1 MMWLVSATVVL
12 VAVCIVACFFDLKER
27 RIPNWLVLGAF
38 VAGLAFRAA
47 LGMEALVGGMA
58 AAGLAF
64 GFGLFFYLLG
74 GLGAGDV
81 KLMAGLAAFLGLEG
95 LLTGVAVMAAVG
107 VLMALVA
114 TARKG
119 VLRKTFEN
127 LFLIA
132 VTFGKDA
139 FKGYRGEGPM
149 AHLSGPGGSGVRSPF
164 GLAVAAGALAGWF
177 APLQGW
183 AL

>member
-1 MMWLVSATVVL
+1 MWLWSATAAL
-12 VAVCIVACFFDLKER
+12 VALCIVACFFDLRER
-27 RIPNWLVLGAF
+27 RIPNWLVLSAL

-47 LGMEALVGGMA
+47 VGMEALVGGIT

-95 LLTGVAVMAAVG
+95 LLTGLAVMAGVG
-107 VLMALVA
+107 VIMALVA
-114 TARKG
+114 TARRG
-119 VLRKTFEN
+119 VLRRTFAN
-127 LFLIA
+127 VFLIA

-149 AHLSGPGGSGVRSPF
+149 AHLSSPGRDAVRSPF